1 MNFFHSLWLYL
12 GKLGAPP
19 VPEVVVVPVPPPA
32 VTQDQ
37 FPATPAA
44 FVTAKEQDQVVTRL
58 YDRVVRANNA
68 YVTRDFGS
76 GPVVITNDTSVP
88 ILTDD
93 EITQLAGKR
102 TGVKVVVPVT
112 RPKERLYAPDRV

>member
-1 MNFFHSLWLYL
+1 MKLFHTLWLYL

-19 VPEVVVVPVPPPA
+19 VPEAVVVPVPPPA

-37 FPATPAA
+37 FPATPASFA
-44 FVTAKEQDQVVTRL
+44 AAREQDTVVARL

-68 YVTRDFGS
+68 HITRDFGS

-88 ILTDD
+88 ILTND
-93 EITQLAGKR
+93 EIAQLASNR
-102 TGVKVVVPVT
+102 LGVKVVEDV
-112 RPKERLYAPDRV
+112 ADRV